1 MKPQA
6 FLAPQDMSLAETRD
20 LLAVARNLQKNP
32 LRRDLA
38 GKTIGMIFFNPS
50 LRTRTSFDVAM
61 NHLGGHAVILNVG
74 GEGTW
79 TLEYREDIIMDGDKS
94 EHIKEAAQVL
104 SRYVDAIAIRAF
116 SAGTSWEEDRREQI
130 HRAFAAYATVPV
142 INMESQLHHPCQSLA
157 DIKTIEDRI
166 GDPAGQPLLV
176 TWGWHPNPLAM
187 AVPNSIVMEAA
198 KFGMEVRLAH
208 PPGWE
213 LDSAVIETAGTLA
226 EGAGGSLRI
235 YNDFEEALPG
245 ARAVYAKSWGSITHY
260 GDPQQQRA
268 AAAPYRDKW
277 RVTLEHM
284 ERTDNAF
291 FLHCLPIRRGIEAD
305 AAVLDAPC
313 SAVYDEAENRLHVQK
328 AVLLRMLA

>member
-6 FLAPQDMSLAETRD
+6 FLAPQDMSLAETRQ
-20 LLAVARNLQKNP
+20 LLSVARNLEKNP
-32 LRRDLA
+32 LRRDLT
-38 GKTIGMIFFNPS
+38 GKTLAMVFFNPS

-61 NHLGGHAVILNVG
+61 YHLGGHAVVLNVG

-79 TLEYREDIIMDGDKS
+79 SLEYRDILMDGDKS

-116 SAGTSWEEDRREQI
+116 SPGGTWDEDRRELI
-130 HRAFAAYATVPV
+130 HRGFAAWATVPV

-157 DIKTIEDRI
+157 DLKTIEDRI
-166 GDPAGQPLLV
+166 GDPTGQPLLV
-176 TWGWHPNPLAM
+176 TWGWHLNPLAN
-187 AVPNSIVMEAA
+187 AVPNSIVMEAS

-213 LDSAVIETAGTLA
+213 LDPAIMETAGNLA
-226 EGAGGSLRI
+226 EGAGGSLRV
-235 YNDFEEALPG
+235 YHDFEEALPG
-245 ARAVYAKSWGSITHY
+245 ARAVYVKSWGSIRHY
-260 GDPQQQRA
+260 GDKEAERA

-277 RVTLEHM
+277 RITLEHM
-284 ERTDNAF
+284 KRTDNGF
-291 FLHCLPIRRGIEAD
+291 FMHCLPIRRGIEAD

-313 SAVYDEAENRLHVQK
+313 NAAYDEAENRLHVQK
-328 AVLLRMLA
+328 AILLHMLG